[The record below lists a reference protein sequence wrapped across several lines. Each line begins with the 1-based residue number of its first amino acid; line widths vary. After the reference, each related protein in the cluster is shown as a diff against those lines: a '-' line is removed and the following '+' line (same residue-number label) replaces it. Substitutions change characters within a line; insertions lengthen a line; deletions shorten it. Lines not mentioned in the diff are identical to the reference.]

1 MAEKREKLFDQ
12 FSPVSPEEW
21 RAKAEV
27 DLKGA
32 DFDKKMIW
40 RTNEGFNVQPL
51 YRGVDIKDFKTID
64 SLPGEYPYV
73 RSTRT
78 NNVWLVRQDI
88 KVEDAKAANAKAL
101 DVLNKGVTA
110 LGFKLCKGIE
120 IDLDTLLDGI
130 YTDVV
135 EINFTICPS
144 RAIELAKALVAY
156 LQKKGTAEKFVGSID
171 YNPYKKQLK
180 AGKHLTVIRMN
191 VDDFDEAAELLKIV
205 EPVKHLRVLS
215 VNSEMLSNA
224 GAFIYQELG
233 YALAWGNEWMAQLT
247 DKGFSADEVAHR
259 IKFNMGVSTIY
270 FMEIAKFRAARM
282 LWAQIVKQYNPE
294 CDCACK
300 MVVNAS
306 TARFTQ
312 TLFDSHVNLLRSQ
325 TQAMS
330 AALACVD
337 EITVTPFDAPYS
349 EGDDFSERIARNQQI
364 LLMEESH
371 LDKVVDPAGGSYYVE
386 ELTMSLAQVAWK
398 LFLEVEDNGGF
409 MAMVANNEIANAVNA
424 SAASR
429 FDKVAKRKEQLL
441 GTNQFPNFTEVSGDK
456 RAMTCCCG
464 CHEAEEGVV
473 TLNSKRLAS
482 GFEELRQATEQA
494 EHTPVVFMLT
504 IGNLAMRLARA
515 QFSDNFF
522 GCAGYKLIDNNGFA
536 TVEEGVEAAMAAKAD
551 IVVLCSSDAEYPELI
566 PGTLKALDG
575 RAEFV
580 LAGPETDEFKEMGVT
595 NFINVRTNVLSTLK
609 AFNAKL
615 LK

>member
-180 AGKHLTVIRMN
+180 AGKHLPANIA
-191 VDDFDEAAELLKIV
+191 DEAAELLKIV

-482 GFEELRQATEQA
+482 GFEELRQTTEQA

>member
-32 DFDKKMIW
+32 DFDKKMVW

-64 SLPGEYPYV
+64 SLPSEYPYV
-73 RSTRT
+73 RGTRT
-78 NNVWLVRQDI
+78 NNEWLVRQDI
-88 KVEDAKAANAKAL
+88 KVSDPKAANAKAL
-101 DVLNKGVTA
+101 DILNKGVTA
-110 LGFKLCKGIE
+110 LGFKLCKDAE
-120 IDLDTLLDGI
+120 IDLDTLLEGI

-135 EINFTICPS
+135 EINFSICPC
-144 RAIELAKALVAY
+144 RVIDLAKALVEY
-156 LQKKGTAEKFVGSID
+156 LNKKGATEKFVGSID
-171 YNPYKKQLK
+171 FNPFRRQLK
-180 AGKHLTVIRMN
+180 AGKHLP
-191 VDDFDEAAELLKIV
+191 DDIADKAAELLKIV
-205 EPVKHLRVLS
+205 DPVKHLRVLS
-215 VNSEMLSNA
+215 VDSDMLCNA

-233 YALAWGNEWMAQLT
+233 YALAWGNEWMAMLT
-247 DKGFSADEVAHR
+247 DKGFTADEVAHR

-282 LWAQIVKQYNPE
+282 LWAQIVKQYGPE

-300 MVVNAS
+300 MVVNATTS
-306 TARFTQ
+306 RFTQ

-386 ELTMSLAQVAWK
+386 ELTMSLAKVAWQ
-398 LFLEVEDNGGF
+398 LFLEVEDKGGF
-409 MAMVANNEIANAVNA
+409 MALVKNNEIAEAVNA
-424 SAASR
+424 SAVNR

-441 GTNQFPNFTEVSGDK
+441 GTNQFPNFTELSGDK
-456 RAMTCCCG
+456 RAMCCKCG
-464 CHEAEEGVV
+464 CHEPEEGVV
-473 TLNSKRLAS
+473 TLNDKRLAS

-536 TVEEGVEAAMAAKAD
+536 TVEEGVEAAVAAKAD
-551 IVVLCSSDAEYPELI
+551 IVVLCSSDLEYPELI
-566 PGTLKALDG
+566 PGAIKALDG

>member
-1 MAEKREKLFDQ
+1 M
-12 FSPVSPEEW
+12 
-21 RAKAEV
+21 
-27 DLKGA
+27 
-32 DFDKKMIW
+32 
-40 RTNEGFNVQPL
+40 
-51 YRGVDIKDFKTID
+51 
-64 SLPGEYPYV
+64 
-73 RSTRT
+73 
-78 NNVWLVRQDI
+78 RQDI

-180 AGKHLTVIRMN
+180 AGKHLPANIA
-191 VDDFDEAAELLKIV
+191 DEAAELLKIV

-482 GFEELRQATEQA
+482 GFEELRQTTEQA

>member
-180 AGKHLTVIRMN
+180 AGKHLPANIA
-191 VDDFDEAAELLKIV
+191 DEAAELLKIV

-282 LWAQIVKQYNPE
+282 LWAQIVKQYKPE

-409 MAMVANNEIANAVNA
+409 MAMVANNEIAKAVNA